1 MTQILDVYEELSLP
15 VVRKID
21 ILEVGSGHEIQ
32 NGRDAWGEPVLIQR
46 ECREGQM
53 SVRCVTK
60 RQISSEVVLAQK
72 YFLQIPAPP

>member
-32 NGRDAWGEPVLIQR
+32 NGRDAWGKPVLIQR

-53 SVRCVTK
+53 SV
-60 RQISSEVVLAQK
+60 
-72 YFLQIPAPP
+72 